1 MPSFPLLIAATPL
14 ALPPPTVNTNR
25 ITNVIRYVGGANV
38 PHDIISLRENS
49 LDLMRWMG
57 TPVII
62 KHMFNDDDV
71 KAGRA
76 IASPNFS
83 NIYKQTRKDD
93 PISYGIGYVSVET
106 SPNEW
111 VSPEGKLVVGP
122 TSSPGAGYT
131 PAPKY
136 RGYGPGY
143 LTYVI
148 FPDAAEDV
156 FKPNEVGA
164 LIRIQR
170 AQVQMGWFPE
180 VNDNDLVM
188 VAEINN
194 GERIVATHERFLARM
209 TNPVS
214 IRGYDQRGRR
224 EYSED
229 FGNRHIVNQQFELD
243 LLPSNHVL
251 YGVESD
257 R

>member
-1 MPSFPLLIAATPL
+1 MSIIINPDGP
-14 ALPPPTVNTNR
+14 
-25 ITNVIRYVGGANV
+25 TNVVRYTGDSAV
-38 PHDIISLRENS
+38 PYDMISLRGNS

-57 TPVII
+57 TPVLI

-71 KAGRA
+71 QAGRA

-83 NIYKQTRKDD
+83 SVYKQTRKDD
-93 PISYGIGYVSVET
+93 PISYGVGYVSVET
-106 SPNEW
+106 SFNEW
-111 VSPEGKLVVGP
+111 VSPDGELVVGP
-122 TSSPGAGYT
+122 TSSPGAGFT

-136 RGYGPGY
+136 RGYGPSF
-143 LTYVI
+143 LTYVV

-156 FKPNEVGA
+156 FKPSPTGV

-170 AQVQMGWFPE
+170 AQVQMGWYPE
-180 VNDNDLVM
+180 VNDNDLIV
-188 VAEINN
+188 VAEIDSAEN
-194 GERIVATHERFLARM
+194 IVATHERYLARM

-214 IRGYDQRGRR
+214 IRGYDQHGRR

-229 FGNRHIVNQQFELD
+229 FGNRRIINQQFETD

-251 YGVESD
+251 YGVETD